1 MKYLRKLAILFS
13 VTMILTCLWVAPAS
27 AQNNGRGNHGR
38 SIYSKMHWDNRNN
51 SHRRYAWQSR
61 RYMKRHSGW
70 THRHHMHHNNSGYI
84 RRDRDNRNQ

>member
-1 MKYLRKLAILFS
+1 
-13 VTMILTCLWVAPAS
+13 
-27 AQNNGRGNHGR
+27 
-38 SIYSKMHWDNRNN
+38 MHWDNRNN